1 MVAIVRRVAA
11 VIGAFAGRA
20 NRTVRLLWL
29 LELVVILLAVSLA
42 VWLRFLDDPAS
53 RGLFAET
60 APLRSLLVG
69 VFVTGAMAA
78 FGLYQPHMRHSRVD
92 LLLRI
97 VLAFAFGGVGLLVM
111 YYAIPATYIGRG
123 VLGIALAIA
132 LLAVVILRLGVYR
145 MVGVEAF
152 KRRILVLGAGNNAD
166 LINRRLRRRSDRKAF
181 SVVGFLP
188 IEGQPRVV
196 AEDLLV
202 APSGTLLETAKALN
216 VHEIVVAP
224 DERRGGVPMDQ
235 VLQCAHEGIAI
246 VDLPAFFE
254 REAGLIKLEIADPS
268 SLVFSGGFDHSFPR
282 RLSKRA
288 FDISAALLLL
298 LLAWP
303 VMLLVAACIWLESG
317 SPILYRQTRVGEAG
331 RNFNL
336 VKFRSMRTDAEKDGV
351 ARWASSNDDRTT
363 RVGRFIRKTR
373 LDELP
378 QLFNVL
384 AGDMSFVGPRPERPQ
399 FVDQLNDEIRY
410 YNVRHSVKPGLTG
423 WAQLRYPYGASVND
437 AREKLKFDLFY
448 VKNHGLVFDFMILL
462 QTVEVVLFRRGAR

>member
-1 MVAIVRRVAA
+1 MAL

-20 NRTVRLLWL
+20 NRTVRLLWV
-29 LELVVILLAVSLA
+29 LEVVVILLSVSVA
-42 VWLRFLDDPAS
+42 VWLRFIDDPAS

-78 FGLYQPHMRHSRVD
+78 FGLYQPHMRHNRVD

-123 VLGIALAIA
+123 VLGMSLAIA
-132 LLAVVILRLGVYR
+132 LVAVVILRLGVYR
-145 MVGVEAF
+145 VVGVEAF

-181 SVVGFLP
+181 TIVGFLP
-188 IEGQPRVV
+188 IEGQARVV
-196 AEDLLV
+196 ADNLLV
-202 APSGTLLETAKALN
+202 EPAGETLVDTATALN

-235 VLQCAHEGIAI
+235 VLQCAQQGIAI

-288 FDISAALLLL
+288 FDISAALVLL

-303 VMLLVAACIWLESG
+303 VMLVVALCVWAESG

-331 RNFNL
+331 RTFNL

-363 RVGRFIRKTR
+363 RVGRFIRMTR

-399 FVDQLNDEIRY
+399 FVDQLTGEIRY

-448 VKNHGLVFDFMILL
+448 VKNHGLIFDFMILL

>member
-1 MVAIVRRVAA
+1 MMRP
-11 VIGAFAGRA
+11 FASRA
-20 NRTVRLLWL
+20 NRTVRVLWL
-29 LELVVILLAVSLA
+29 LELLAMLIAVTAA
-42 VWLRFLDDPAS
+42 VWLRFIDDPTS
-53 RGLFAET
+53 RGMFVET
-60 APLRSLLVG
+60 APFRTLLVA

-78 FGLYQPHMRHSRVD
+78 FGLYQPHVRHNRID
-92 LLLRI
+92 LTLRI
-97 VLAFAFGGVGLLVM
+97 ALAFAFGGVGLLVL
-111 YYAIPATYIGRG
+111 YYAIPQTYIGRG
-123 VLGIALAIA
+123 VLAIS
-132 LLAVVILRLGVYR
+132 LVVGFIFICTLRLLVYSLF
-145 MVGVEAF
+145 GVEAF
-152 KRRILVLGAGNNAD
+152 KRRILILGAGNNAN
-166 LINRRLRRRSDRKAF
+166 LINQRLRRKSDRKAF
-181 SVVGFLP
+181 AIVGFLP
-188 IEGQPRVV
+188 IQGQVV
-196 AEDLLV
+196 AV
-202 APSGTLLETAKALN
+202 ADDQVVESEGGTLFEFARRLN
-216 VHEIVVAP
+216 AHEIVVAP
-224 DERRGGVPMDQ
+224 DERRGGVPMEQ
-235 VLQCAHEGIAI
+235 ILECAQNGISI
-246 VDLPAFFE
+246 IDLPAFFE

-288 FDISAALLLL
+288 FDIAAALVLL

-303 VMLLVAACIWLESG
+303 FMLIVAACVWLESG
-317 SPILYRQTRVGEAG
+317 SPILYRQTRVGEGG
-331 RNFNL
+331 RTFNL
-336 VKFRSMRTDAEKDGV
+336 TKFRSMRTDAEKDGV

-363 RVGRFIRKTR
+363 RIGRFIRMTR

-399 FVDQLNDEIRY
+399 FVSQLNEEIRY